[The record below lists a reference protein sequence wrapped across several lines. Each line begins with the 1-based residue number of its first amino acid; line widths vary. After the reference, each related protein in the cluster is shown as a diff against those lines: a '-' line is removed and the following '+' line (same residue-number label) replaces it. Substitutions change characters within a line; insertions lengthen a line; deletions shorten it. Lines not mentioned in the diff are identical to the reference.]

1 MELRALSICLIH
13 SSARA
18 VLRAGGG
25 VTALSF
31 EVSQGVTSPQ
41 DVLKNHRMAK
51 STATIPGQQEQQ
63 FPPFSTHPRYPWRPV
78 QSKNIHK
85 L

>member
-1 MELRALSICLIH
+1 MSLIH
-13 SSARA
+13 VSARA

-31 EVSQGVTSPQ
+31 KVSREVTSPQ
-41 DVLKNHRMAK
+41 DVLKHHRTAK
-51 STATIPGQQEQQ
+51 STAAIPGQQEQQ
-63 FPPFSTHPRYPWRPV
+63 FPPFSTHPRYHWRPV